1 MDCKRFVEFVTKK
14 PVIKKK
20 RLDDDDEAS
29 EDDEES
35 DFEDE
40 QNGSKVG
47 SATYRKTGSNPRTGA
62 SGSGSYQ
69 ARSRNSDAR
78 TGMSISD
85 ISDDERVF
93 LAQSAI
99 HRITAQ
105 IWKQIRNAHKDKIQL
120 QTLLEW
126 LQTQPLLSDID
137 LMKYIEEVI
146 YVWRGELRKA
156 MQAEESQ
163 VDPTRKT

>member
-1 MDCKRFVEFVTKK
+1 M
-14 PVIKKK
+14 
-20 RLDDDDEAS
+20 
-29 EDDEES
+29 
-35 DFEDE
+35 
-40 QNGSKVG
+40 G

-62 SGSGSYQ
+62 SGSGSYK

-85 ISDDERVF
+85 ISEDERVF

-126 LQTQPLLSDID
+126 LVTSKVL
-137 LMKYIEEVI
+137 E
-146 YVWRGELRKA
+146 
-156 MQAEESQ
+156 
-163 VDPTRKT
+163 